1 MIMEM
6 TAGLQELFTWN
17 VLIFLNIGVFLGII
31 IGAIPG
37 LGVMLAI
44 AVLLPV
50 TFNLDAV
57 PGIVMLLGIYCAGTY
72 GGSISAILLN
82 APGTPAAA
90 ATLLDGYSLF
100 QRGEAKKALLM
111 SLIASVA
118 AGVISAMILIG
129 AAPQLAKVTMM
140 FGAPEYFSLAVFGLS
155 IIASVAGK
163 DILKGLIGGCLGLL
177 ISTIG
182 LDPATA
188 VPRFTFDQTQLV
200 GGIALIPALIGLFAF
215 SEVLN
220 KVNKSSFETTNSRSS
235 KLRESKLSR
244 RELKKSSKTIVKS
257 SLIGTIIGIIP
268 GTGGTTGAFISH
280 NEAKRSSKNPEGYGQ
295 GEIDGVA
302 AAEAGNNGVTGAT
315 LIPLLT
321 LGIPGDGA
329 TAVLLGAF
337 MMNGLTPGPALFEE
351 EGTIIY
357 TVMFG
362 LLLVNLFMFLQGRLL
377 ITQFSRISQ
386 LDDSFLAPLLVL
398 TCTAGVF
405 AESNSIFHVN
415 IALAFGLLAYLL
427 IKFGFS
433 PIPVLLGLVLG
444 PILESN
450 LIRAMTISEG
460 DPTVF
465 ITRPIS
471 LFFLLFTVAAIVIV
485 GLSNRETKG
494 SQKG

>member
-1 MIMEM
+1 MIIEMME
-6 TAGLQELFTWN
+6 GIQELISWN
-17 VLIFLNIGVFLGII
+17 VLIFLNIGIFLGII

-50 TFNLDAV
+50 TFSLDPV
-57 PGIVMLLGIYCAGTY
+57 PGIVMLLGLYCAGTY

-90 ATLLDGYSLF
+90 ATLLDGYPLF
-100 QRGEAKKALLM
+100 QRGEAKKALMM
-111 SLIASVA
+111 SLIASVT
-118 AGVISAMILIG
+118 AGLISAVILIG

-163 DILKGLIGGCLGLL
+163 DILKGLIGGCLGLF
-177 ISTIG
+177 IATIG

-188 VPRFTFDQTQLV
+188 VPRFTFGQSQLV

-220 KVNKSSFETTNSRSS
+220 KVNKPHVEKNNKDLTVG
-235 KLRESKLSR
+235 ESTLNR
-244 RELKKSSKTIVKS
+244 NEWKKSSKTIVKS

-268 GTGGTTGAFISH
+268 GTGGTSGAFISH
-280 NEAKRSSKNPEGYGQ
+280 NEARRSSKHPDRYGK
-295 GEIDGVA
+295 GEIDGIA

-337 MMNGLTPGPALFEE
+337 MMNGLTPGPALFEDH
-351 EGTIIY
+351 GSIIY
-357 TVMFG
+357 AVMFG
-362 LLLVNLFMFLQGRLL
+362 LLIVNVFMFLQARVL
-377 ITQFSRISQ
+377 INQFARVSK
-386 LDDSFLAPLLVL
+386 LDDSFLAPILIL

-405 AESNSIFHVN
+405 AESSSIFHVN
-415 IALAFGLLAYLL
+415 IALGFGLLAYFL

-433 PIPVLLGLVLG
+433 PVPVLLGIVLG

-450 LIRAMTISEG
+450 LLRAMTISEG
-460 DPTVF
+460 DPSIF

-471 LFFLLFTVAAIVIV
+471 LFFLILTFAAIIVI
-485 GLSNRETKG
+485 SRANKKTKNA
-494 SQKG
+494 